1 MWFPRLLRGEA
12 GNVLSLWG
20 LAIWKRCRD
29 KTEGGDFVVR
39 EEEARSDSGF
49 LRVRACS
56 SLLAWRAAPGALCAD
71 GGAGVAAGSWA
82 LLMSLFSACQAHSCF
97 QDFPSQFRLS
107 QSFLYSPA
115 DMSVRQLTFA
125 GEMVLPPSVATSS
138 ATAVV
143 QAYNSSPFYT
153 CRSVWWL
160 SVMSS
165 LPHQA
170 TLS

>member
-20 LAIWKRCRD
+20 LAIWKHCRD
-29 KTEGGDFVVR
+29 KTEGGNFVVR
-39 EEEARSDSGF
+39 EEEACSDSGF
-49 LRVRACS
+49 LRVQACS

-71 GGAGVAAGSWA
+71 GRAGVATGSWA
-82 LLMSLFSACQAHSCF
+82 LLMSPVSACQAHSCF

-125 GEMVLPPSVATSS
+125 GETS